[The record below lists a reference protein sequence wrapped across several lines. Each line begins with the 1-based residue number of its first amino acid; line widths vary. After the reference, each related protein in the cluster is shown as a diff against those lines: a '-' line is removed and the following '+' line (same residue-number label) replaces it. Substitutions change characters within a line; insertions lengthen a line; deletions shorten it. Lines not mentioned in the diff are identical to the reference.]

1 MSKIEEPRRLY
12 QQVADKI
19 RLSIG
24 AKGLKNG
31 ARLPSERDLAQELGV
46 SRPSLREA
54 LIALEIE
61 GTVEIRGGSGIYLTA
76 DAPKNTQ
83 TSSIYGE
90 SPSELMQARSMVEGS
105 AVLVAAGR
113 ITEEALADLQR
124 ILSEMAEAI
133 AAGNVPLEQDKAFH
147 LRIASETGNSV
158 IEKIIAGLF
167 EERHNPIAKR
177 LQDRFGGG
185 KSWALALQEHQAI
198 FDALSARDP
207 LLAQAEMHRHLDASR
222 RRWLETKALDGR
234 AAAKSPPN
242 FS

>member
-24 AKGLKNG
+24 AKGLRAG

-61 GTVEIRGGSGIYLTA
+61 GTVEIRGGSGIYLTT
-76 DAPKNTQ
+76 DASRTGGM
-83 TSSIYGE
+83 SSIYGE

-105 AVLVAAGR
+105 AVLLAAGR
-113 ITEEALADLQR
+113 MTEEALVDLQR
-124 ILSEMAEAI
+124 ILLEMAETI
-133 AAGNVPLEQDKAFH
+133 SSGQTPLEQDKAFH
-147 LRIASETGNSV
+147 LRIARQTGNSV
-158 IEKIIAGLF
+158 IEKLVVGLF
-167 EERHNPIAKR
+167 EERHNPIAER

-185 KSWALALQEHQAI
+185 KSWSLAFEEHQAI

-207 LLAQAEMHRHLDASR
+207 LLAQAEMHRHLDSSR
-222 RRWLETKALDGR
+222 RRWLETKAIDST
-234 AAAKSPPN
+234 AAKLSPI
-242 FS
+242 SS

>member
-19 RLSIG
+19 RQSIG
-24 AKGLKNG
+24 AKGLKAG

-76 DAPKNTQ
+76 DTPRDGGM
-83 TSSIYGE
+83 SSIYGE

-105 AVLVAAGR
+105 AVLLAASR
-113 ITEEALADLQR
+113 ITEEALADLQQM
-124 ILSEMAEAI
+124 LSQMAETI
-133 AAGNVPLEQDKAFH
+133 ASGQIPLEQDKAFH
-147 LRIASETGNSV
+147 LCIARQTGNSV
-158 IEKIIAGLF
+158 IEKLVAGLF

-177 LQDRFGGG
+177 LQERFGGG
-185 KSWALALQEHQAI
+185 KSWSLALQEHHAI

-207 LLAQAEMHRHLDASR
+207 LLAQAEMHRHLNASR
-222 RRWLETKALDGR
+222 RRWLETKAFDST
-234 AAAKSPPN
+234 AVKSPLV
-242 FS
+242 

>member
-19 RLSIG
+19 RLSID
-24 AKGLKNG
+24 AKGLKVG
-31 ARLPSERDLAQELGV
+31 TRLPSERDLAQELGV

-76 DAPKNTQ
+76 DAQKNTQ
-83 TSSIYGE
+83 TSLIYGE

-105 AVLVAAGR
+105 AVLIAAGK
-113 ITEEALADLQR
+113 ITDEALADLQR
-124 ILSEMAEAI
+124 MLTEMAETI
-133 AAGNVPLEQDKAFH
+133 AAGQIPLEQDKAFH

-177 LQDRFGGG
+177 LQDRFGGA
-185 KSWALALQEHQAI
+185 KSWSLALQEHQAI

-207 LLAQAEMHRHLDASR
+207 LLAQAEMHRHLNSSR
-222 RRWLETKALDGR
+222 RRWLETKALDSATGKL
-234 AAAKSPPN
+234 APVSV
-242 FS
+242 